1 MKYLLNLQ
9 LAVCLLLP
17 VTASAIVQSS
27 PNYAINGGTIVS
39 GGSSATDVS
48 GMNKSGIAIGQGVFI
63 PPGGLESPTYKAEV
77 IVVASPQV
85 GGIHT
90 GDING
95 DGKVDIVDALLALRA
110 GVGLVQLSSQEKWRG
125 DVGPLVN
132 GVAVGNGRIDIED
145 TILILRK
152 SVGLSW

>member
-95 DGKVDIVDALLALRA
+95 DGKVDIVDAR
-110 GVGLVQLSSQEKWRG
+110 WR
-125 DVGPLVN
+125 
-132 GVAVGNGRIDIED
+132 
-145 TILILRK
+145 
-152 SVGLSW
+152 